1 METQT
6 YIMEEATRVTYENL
20 PEELQKQLTLSNLET
35 ILEMKFLAD
44 DENIGQTTR
53 MCIKNGLDVTE
64 EIVQAVA
71 LAEEVYFRQ
80 IGVIAWTATLLP
92 NFFSMPVT
100 LSWAFLCHFTHVEPK
115 FNYNLKKSA
124 K

>member
-80 IGVIAWTATLLP
+80 IGVIA
-92 NFFSMPVT
+92 
-100 LSWAFLCHFTHVEPK
+100 
-115 FNYNLKKSA
+115 
-124 K
+124 